1 MLGGEIMKEKADPE
15 SYARWI
21 QFQRD
26 YHGKRFLHKHRII
39 SKAAAFGL
47 VERGEVPE
55 HDLVEVESDY
65 HKKMI
70 MV

>member
-1 MLGGEIMKEKADPE
+1 MKEKADPE

-26 YHGKRFLHKHRII
+26 YHGKRFLHKGRII
-39 SKAAAFGL
+39 SKVAAFGL
-47 VERGEVPE
+47 IERGEVLE
-55 HDLVEVESDY
+55 NDLVEVASDY

-70 MV
+70 LV